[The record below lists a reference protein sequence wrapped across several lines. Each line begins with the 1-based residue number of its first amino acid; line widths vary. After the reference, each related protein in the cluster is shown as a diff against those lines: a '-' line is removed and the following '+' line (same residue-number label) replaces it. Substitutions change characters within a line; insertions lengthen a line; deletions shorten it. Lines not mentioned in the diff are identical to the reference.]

1 MTGLEG
7 LLTKDGK
14 IMQMRA
20 MGFSQA
26 EIAKKLK
33 ISQPAVSQR
42 MSTIRK
48 RALSGNDTDLVF
60 WEMFM
65 GIGASFLLKK
75 LFDESFLDSVEKKL

>member
-1 MTGLEG
+1 MTRLGG

-26 EIAKKLK
+26 EIAKKLG
-33 ISQPAVSQR
+33 ISQPAISQR
-42 MSTIRK
+42 MSTIRR
-48 RALSGNDTDLVF
+48 RAKAGKDNDVTF

-65 GIGASFLLKK
+65 GIGASRLLQK
-75 LFDESFLDSVEKKL
+75 LFEEPLKEDLD

>member
-20 MGFSQA
+20 LGYSQA
-26 EIAKKLK
+26 EIAKKLNV
-33 ISQPAVSQR
+33 SQPAISQR
-42 MSTIRK
+42 MSTIRR
-48 RALSGNDTDLVF
+48 RAGAGKDQDMTF

-75 LFDESFLDSVEKKL
+75 LFDESFLENVEKK

>member
-1 MTGLEG
+1 MAGLEG

-26 EIAKKLK
+26 EIAKKLN
-33 ISQPAVSQR
+33 ISQPAVSQK
-42 MSTIRK
+42 MHTIRK
-48 RALSGNDTDLVF
+48 RAQSGKDIDLTF

-75 LFDESFLDSVEKKL
+75 LFEESFLGNVEKK

>member
-26 EIAKKLK
+26 EIAKKLN
-33 ISQPAVSQR
+33 ISQPAISQR
-42 MSTIRK
+42 MSTIRR
-48 RALSGNDTDLVF
+48 RARAGKDDDVVF
-60 WEMFM
+60 WEMLM
-65 GIGASFLLKK
+65 GIGAARLLEK
-75 LFDESFLDSVEKKL
+75 LFESPVKEDLE